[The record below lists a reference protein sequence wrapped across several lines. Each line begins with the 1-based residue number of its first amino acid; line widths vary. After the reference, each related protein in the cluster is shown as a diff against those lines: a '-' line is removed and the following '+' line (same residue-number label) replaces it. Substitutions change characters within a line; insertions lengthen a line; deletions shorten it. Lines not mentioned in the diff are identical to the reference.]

1 MGAAA
6 VATSNPTTTASI
18 TNVSDLSQPSITSS
32 VSETIIIADDAGA
45 SSTVT
50 VVAPPQ
56 AAAAASVET
65 VLSTKLPL
73 PKSASTSL
81 SSLGTSSAETTIPS
95 SPSTQSLR
103 PPTVEEE
110 SQSDT
115 SSLGSE
121 LEKKTKKK
129 RSFFTFRRKKEK
141 IP

>member
-6 VATSNPTTTASI
+6 VATSNPITTASI

-56 AAAAASVET
+56 AAAASVET
-65 VLSTKLPL
+65 VLSTKPPL

-81 SSLGTSSAETTIPS
+81 SSLGTSSAEATIPS

-121 LEKKTKKK
+121 LEKKTKKN

>member
-1 MGAAA
+1 MGMDAHSVAASSSHMTSMSLQLRERLSVLPSSAGERMYTGSSA
-6 VATSNPTTTASI
+6 V
-18 TNVSDLSQPSITSS
+18 S
-32 VSETIIIADDAGA
+32 VSGL
-45 SSTVT
+45 SS
-50 VVAPPQ
+50 
-56 AAAAASVET
+56 AASVET
-65 VLSTKLPL
+65 VLSTKPPL

-81 SSLGTSSAETTIPS
+81 SSLGTSSAEATIPS